1 MNNFLINFETNVM
14 LSGMVQI
21 QAGNKTEAKIIAKKL
36 IEKNLN
42 LEDCLIELGTE
53 NNMNENITI
62 REMEINGKTNITDI
76 MPLQDNMSEWYKTS
90 TITWCLD
97 YSEWLMFVQSGS

>member
-21 QAGNKTEAKIIAKKL
+21 QAENETEAKIIAKR
-36 IEKNLN
+36 IITKNLN

-53 NNMNENITI
+53 NDTNENVTI
-62 REMEINGKTNITDI
+62 REMEINGKINITDI
-76 MPLQDNMSEWYKTS
+76 MPLQNNVSE
-90 TITWCLD
+90 
-97 YSEWLMFVQSGS
+97 

>member
-21 QAGNKTEAKIIAKKL
+21 QAENETEAKIIAKR
-36 IEKNLN
+36 IITKNLN

-53 NNMNENITI
+53 NDTNENVTI
-62 REMEINGKTNITDI
+62 REMEINGKI
-76 MPLQDNMSEWYKTS
+76 KTM
-90 TITWCLD
+90 CLND
-97 YSEWLMFVQSGS
+97 TKHQQ